1 MLVPNAPM
9 KEQAKEWFMNYCH
22 VLEENNKQ
30 KEKIIDDTGYMNSL
44 IESLGTNG
52 ELRTDKV
59 DSTNCLSM
67 NSLDSKR
74 LLTLYSI
81 VRDYANKNYIVSMLD
96 EDGLSYFVSYGS
108 MIVQVG
114 FDSEKTK
121 TFFARIVNKK
131 SKDTVI
137 IPFQKIKEDL
147 IELKKQDLLELQN
160 CIRTLKQHG
169 ISDEDIIYTTGKE
182 LKYVR

>member
-1 MLVPNAPM
+1 MLVPNTPM
-9 KEQAKEWFMNYCH
+9 KDKSKEWFMNYCH

-30 KEKIIDDTGYMNSL
+30 KETIIDDTGYMNSL

-52 ELRTDKV
+52 ELRTCKV
-59 DSTNCLSM
+59 DGTNYLSM
-67 NSLDSKR
+67 NSLNSKKI
-74 LLTLYSI
+74 LTLYSI

-114 FDSEKTK
+114 FDGQKTK
-121 TFFARIVNKK
+121 TFFARIVNKQ
-131 SKDTVI
+131 SKDTVV
-137 IPFQKIKEDL
+137 IPFQDIKDDL

-169 ISDEDIIYTTGKE
+169 ISDDDIIYTTAKE